1 MAKKEQSQEYDAQV
15 ALEIYR
21 NSLVEFV
28 RRSFCI
34 ISPNAEYSHNWHI
47 DFICRKLE
55 AAFRGEIKRLIIN
68 VPPRSLKSIMC
79 TVAAPAWFLGKR
91 PALQIIAAS
100 YSQRLSFK
108 HSQDTRHL
116 MQSKFYHAAF
126 PETILAKDQNEKA
139 KFLTVQRGQRMA
151 VSVGSTTTGEGGD
164 IIIVDDIL
172 NPGQA
177 ASDVE
182 RENANDWFRQTLSSR
197 LNDPNTGVI
206 IVVMQR
212 LHEDDLS
219 GMLLAQGGW
228 EHICLPAVND
238 NKREFSLGGG
248 KTKLWEVGELLHPAR
263 LSEEVLEQKR
273 KEMGSFAYAGQFLQR
288 PVPEGGGI
296 IKEHHWQH
304 WTGKESP
311 KTTDIIQVYDTAY
324 TEKTQNDYCAR
335 TTWGIFQ
342 SEDGEDN
349 ILLMEAMNER
359 LEFPELRSKA
369 KESYKRFTKKSGD
382 VPLVLIEEKA
392 SGLPLIQEM
401 RLTGMRVK
409 GIKRNRHSYSNDKI
423 SRAHNITH
431 IFESGRVWVPCNG
444 IEVDGKIVY
453 SPKPWCQVVIDQC
466 AAFPFGT
473 HDDLVDTVVD
483 AVAWMR
489 RRHEINA
496 DDDRDD
502 DNQSVSLSS
511 KKKRFYS

>member
-1 MAKKEQSQEYDAQV
+1 MGKIKQSESYDARMAQ
-15 ALEIYR
+15 EIYR

-28 RRSFCI
+28 RRSFGI
-34 ISPNAEYSHNWHI
+34 VSPNAKYSHNWHV

-79 TVAAPAWFLGKR
+79 TVAAPAWFLGHNPK
-91 PALQIIAAS
+91 LQIICAS
-100 YSQRLSFK
+100 FSQRLTFK
-108 HSQDTRHL
+108 HSQDTRFL
-116 MQSKFYHAAF
+116 MKSPFYRSVF
-126 PETILAKDQNEKA
+126 PKTVLAKDQNEKQ
-139 KFLTVQRGQRMA
+139 KFMTTERGQRMS
-151 VSVGSTTTGEGGD
+151 VSVGASPMGEGAD
-164 IIIVDDIL
+164 VIVVDDIL
-172 NPGQA
+172 NPAQA

-182 RENANDWFRQTLSSR
+182 RENANDWFGQTLSSR
-197 LNDPNTGVI
+197 LNDPETGVI

-212 LHEDDLS
+212 LHENDLA
-219 GMLLAQGGW
+219 GNLLAQGGW
-228 EHICLPAVND
+228 EHINLPAVND
-238 NKREFSLGGG
+238 NQREFSLGGE
-248 KTKLWEVGELLHPAR
+248 KKKLWEVGELLHAER
-263 LSEEVLEQKR
+263 LGDEVLAQKR
-273 KEMGSFAYAGQFLQR
+273 KEMGSFSYAGQYLQR

-304 WTGKESP
+304 WTGKEAP
-311 KTTDIIQVYDTAY
+311 ATTDIIQVYDTAY

-359 LEFPELRSKA
+359 LEFPELRAKA

-382 VPLVLIEEKA
+382 VPLVLIEEKSA
-392 SGLPLIQEM
+392 GLPLIQEM
-401 RLTGMRVK
+401 REAGMRVK
-409 GIKRNRHSYSNDKI
+409 GIKRNANSGDKV

-431 IFESGRVWVPCNG
+431 LFESGRIWVPCNG
-444 IEVDGKIVY
+444 IEVDGQVVY
-453 SPKPWCQVVIDQC
+453 SPKPWCQIVIDQC

-496 DDDRDD
+496 DDDKDD
-502 DNQSVSLSS
+502 DAPSVSLSA